1 MSNAINT
8 TALTATTNTAA
19 LAALTADIRR
29 YPMLTVDEE
38 IEKFEEYATASES
51 RREQLRSEIACAN
64 LRFALSVAKK
74 YSNDGN
80 TVAELVSLATIGL
93 YRAIDT
99 FDLSKGFR
107 FISHAVFWIR
117 AEFSEYFRGDANFV
131 RRSNNAKVG
140 SKERAI
146 RERFFQTEMR
156 EPSEEEILA
165 ALKEEYGIVLTDKI
179 DVIRVRTNSLD
190 ERVSSEEEA
199 TVGEVGEIAL
209 ATATRNGYEEESERE
224 DTEYRVR
231 QLLDGLSVR
240 EQEIVCR
247 KFGIGFDREYELD
260 EIAEALDYPN
270 ERVRQILAQALVK
283 MKGRNKALS
292 ALVG

>member
-1 MSNAINT
+1 M
-8 TALTATTNTAA
+8 
-19 LAALTADIRR
+19 
-29 YPMLTVDEE
+29 
-38 IEKFEEYATASES
+38 
-51 RREQLRSEIACAN
+51 
-64 LRFALSVAKK
+64 
-74 YSNDGN
+74 
-80 TVAELVSLATIGL
+80 
-93 YRAIDT
+93 
-99 FDLSKGFR
+99 
-107 FISHAVFWIR
+107 FWIR

-260 EIAEALDYPN
+260 EIAEALDYTN
-270 ERVRQILAQALVK
+270 ERVRQILAQALAK